1 MDRQDGEVVKGKNR
15 PWAWVPSLYVAE
27 GLPYVAVMTIAGIMY
42 KKLGLSNTD
51 IALYMGWLYLPWVI
65 KPLWSPFVDI
75 MRTKRWWI
83 VAMQLLI
90 GFCFAGVAFTLPGS
104 FFLQS
109 SLALFWLMAFSSAT
123 HDIAADGFYMLGLNP
138 TKQAFFVGIR
148 NTFYRIATLVG
159 KGPLVMLAGAL
170 EVSTGDE
177 HFAWSVVFGVLAVM
191 FFGFSLYHQK
201 MLPYPVEDRMGTS
214 TPKEIMGGFVE
225 TFSSFFRKPGIGLA
239 LLFLLTYR
247 LAESQLGM
255 LAAPFMLDSMDVGGL
270 GLTTSQV
277 GTVNGT
283 VGVIFLVLGGLLG
296 GFVVARYGLRAWLWP
311 MVIAINLPDV
321 VYIWMAYDQMT
332 SLWLINLCVAIENLG
347 YGFGFTA
354 YTIYM
359 MAFAEGE
366 HKTAHFAICTAF
378 MALGMMLPGM
388 VAGWIQETI
397 GYRLFFVWVMLCT
410 LPGFVLIPSIRKQ
423 IKN

>member
-1 MDRQDGEVVKGKNR
+1 
-15 PWAWVPSLYVAE
+15 
-27 GLPYVAVMTIAGIMY
+27 
-42 KKLGLSNTD
+42 
-51 IALYMGWLYLPWVI
+51 
-65 KPLWSPFVDI
+65 
-75 MRTKRWWI
+75 
-83 VAMQLLI
+83 
-90 GFCFAGVAFTLPGS
+90 
-104 FFLQS
+104 
-109 SLALFWLMAFSSAT
+109 
-123 HDIAADGFYMLGLNP
+123 
-138 TKQAFFVGIR
+138 
-148 NTFYRIATLVG
+148 
-159 KGPLVMLAGAL
+159 
-170 EVSTGDE
+170 
-177 HFAWSVVFGVLAVM
+177 
-191 FFGFSLYHQK
+191 
-201 MLPYPVEDRMGTS
+201 
-214 TPKEIMGGFVE
+214 
-225 TFSSFFRKPGIGLA
+225 
-239 LLFLLTYR
+239 
-247 LAESQLGM
+247 
-255 LAAPFMLDSMDVGGL
+255 
-270 GLTTSQV
+270 
-277 GTVNGT
+277 
-283 VGVIFLVLGGLLG
+283 
-296 GFVVARYGLRAWLWP
+296 